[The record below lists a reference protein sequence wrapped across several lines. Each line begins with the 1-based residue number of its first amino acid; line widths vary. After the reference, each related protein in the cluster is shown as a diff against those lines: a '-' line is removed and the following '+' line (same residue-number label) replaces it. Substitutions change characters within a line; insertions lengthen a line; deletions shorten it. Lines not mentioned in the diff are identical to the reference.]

1 MQSRRLQAQAPAA
14 GLRLERLPVSLASS
28 GPGERGT
35 EAGWTCEAKAGSGAA
50 RRAEAEETRVGAA
63 DFRDARKPGEGLEQ
77 HGGSELRHRGER
89 ELTYHFTT
97 PADFARDRHAGYSI
111 QLFER
116 GAEHLGLRGGVMP
129 EPELAG
135 APGKCDSF
143 EDLFGRLGA
152 EAAQRREAAV
162 PRRGFQ
168 RA

>member
-1 MQSRRLQAQAPAA
+1 LAGGGQRYFFSALPQFGGDLVQAKLPVEGGFVQRRDFLGSAVQSRRLQAQAPAA

-28 GPGERGT
+28 GPGERST
-35 EAGWTCEAKAGSGAA
+35 EAGWTCEAKAGPGAA

-111 QLFER
+111 QLF
-116 GAEHLGLRGGVMP
+116 
-129 EPELAG
+129 
-135 APGKCDSF
+135 
-143 EDLFGRLGA
+143 
-152 EAAQRREAAV
+152 
-162 PRRGFQ
+162 
-168 RA
+168 